1 MYQKIDEY
9 ILRDWQ
15 IEDAK
20 SISIYANNRK
30 IWQNLRDG
38 FPHPYSA
45 KDAEAFIATVNKA
58 TPRTVFAIATESE
71 AIGSIG
77 LMLGRDVHRFT
88 AELGYFLAEPFW
100 GKGIMTKAVCFLSA
114 WAINNLGLQRISAE
128 PYAANIASQRVL
140 EKSGFSYEGRLRS
153 SVLKDG
159 KILDQLVYSFLG
171 TKGTQHHTAADH
183 QGGAALAD

>member
-1 MYQKIDEY
+1 MYHKFGEY

-20 SISIYANNRK
+20 SIAIYANNRK

-38 FPHPYSA
+38 FPHPYA
-45 KDAEAFIATVNKA
+45 AEDAEAFITKVNAA

-77 LMLGRDVHRFT
+77 LMLGNDVHRFT

-100 GKGIMTKAVCFLSA
+100 GKGIMTQAVCFLST
-114 WAINNLGLQRISAE
+114 WAINNLGLHRIYAE
-128 PYAANIASQRVL
+128 PYSANIASQRVL
-140 EKSGFSYEGRLRS
+140 KKSGFSYEGRLRS

-171 TKGTQHHTAADH
+171 TEGNIKKAA
-183 QGGAALAD
+183 AS